1 MLSGPLPV
9 GEEHTVEGVQLVRS
23 FRLLLLGRLRSL
35 FHVLDERAVEHG
47 KIAVV
52 ISPLPSQVVG
62 KGLLLVKSQIL
73 L

>member
-1 MLSGPLPV
+1 MLSGPLPI

-35 FHVLDERAVEHG
+35 FHVLNERAVEHRQ
-47 KIAVV
+47 IAVV

-73 L
+73 F